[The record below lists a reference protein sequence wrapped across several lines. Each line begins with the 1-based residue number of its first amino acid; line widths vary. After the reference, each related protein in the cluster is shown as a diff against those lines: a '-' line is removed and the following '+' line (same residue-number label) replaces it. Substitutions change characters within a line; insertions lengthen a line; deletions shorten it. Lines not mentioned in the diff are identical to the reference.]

1 MATQRNIEQRIRRM
15 TPVTAPKDQRAAVAA
30 LSRVLE
36 EVAHARRRTPGCSLV
51 GPGGDQIA
59 IPESVFYVLERVAEV
74 MARGDAITVVPI
86 GKELTT
92 QQAADLLNVS
102 RQYVVRLLNEKRIP
116 YTKTGTHR
124 RLRIEDVLA
133 YKEQRDAE
141 RRDALDE
148 LTRLSEEAGGYSELD

>member
-1 MATQRNIEQRIRRM
+1 LDHF
-15 TPVTAPKDQRAAVAA
+15 P
-30 LSRVLE
+30 S
-36 EVAHARRRTPGCSLV
+36 G
-51 GPGGDQIA
+51 
-59 IPESVFYVLERVAEV
+59 
-74 MARGDAITVVPI
+74 AITV

-133 YKEQRDAE
+133 YKEQRDTE

-148 LTRLSEEAGGYSELD
+148 LTRLNEEAGDY